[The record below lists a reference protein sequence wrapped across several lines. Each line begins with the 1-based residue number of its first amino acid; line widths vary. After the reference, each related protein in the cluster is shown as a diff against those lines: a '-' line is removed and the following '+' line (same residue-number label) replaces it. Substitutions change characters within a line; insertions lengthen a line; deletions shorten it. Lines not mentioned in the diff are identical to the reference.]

1 MKTINPVA
9 VAKHAAL
16 NRLQTLL
23 LVGVLLAI
31 GGLAGFV
38 LFGEV
43 GLWTALAAMLLTL
56 LIEPLAAT
64 RLTLALYQAR
74 PIAPAAAPQLWRTLE
89 TLATRAGLAAVP
101 VPHYIAS
108 PVVNAFAV
116 GSRRQS
122 AIALTDG
129 LLARLT
135 PRELAAVLAH
145 EVAHI
150 AHDDLRVMGLADYV
164 SRLTGIFALVGQVLI
179 LLYLP
184 GWLFGGADVP
194 WLGLIVLVF
203 SPHLALLAQLGLS
216 RVREF
221 DADLAAAQL
230 TGDPHALASALAKI
244 EQVSRGWRAWLLPG
258 WGNPEPSWLRTHP
271 ATEERIRRLLALDLS
286 APTDSGLLPTFTPAT
301 RLARR
306 SPRWYPGGI
315 WR

>member
-1 MKTINPVA
+1 MNPAA
-9 VAKHAAL
+9 VAEHAAA

-23 LVGVLLAI
+23 LIVALLAI
-31 GGLAGFV
+31 GGLAGFI
-38 LFGEV
+38 LFGDI
-43 GLWTALAAMLLTL
+43 GLWMALAATLLTL
-56 LIEPLAAT
+56 LVEPLAAT
-64 RLTLALYQAR
+64 RFTLALYRAR
-74 PIAPAAAPQLWRTLE
+74 PIEPAAAPQLWRALE
-89 TLATRAGLAAVP
+89 TLARRAGLPVVP
-101 VPHYIAS
+101 VPHYVAS

-135 PRELAAVLAH
+135 PRELTAVLAH

-150 AHDDLRVMGLADYV
+150 AHGDLRVMNLADYV
-164 SRLTGIFALVGQVLI
+164 SRLTGVFALVGQVLI

-184 GWLFGGADVP
+184 GWLFGGAELP
-194 WLGLIVLVF
+194 WLGLLILAF

-221 DADLAAAQL
+221 DADLAAARL
-230 TGDPHALASALAKI
+230 TGDPRALASALSKI

-271 ATEERIRRLLALDLS
+271 ATEERIRRLLALDLP
-286 APTDSGLLPTFTPAT
+286 AQTDSSPLPAFTPA
-301 RLARR
+301 AANVRR
-306 SPRWYPGGI
+306 VPRWYPGGI